1 MPPWES
7 FDMMPSAWVLKS
19 RAISCAPSC
28 ASGRLVAQRRSCA
41 GSTDAR
47 DGRDARDARDGR
59 DALRRRWRPRSGT
72 KRTATP
78 LTSPTLGSTA
88 FAMGPRDV
96 SVGFYFVV
104 YFASMRKGGW
114 RGRDG
119 APFRRGA
126 SRLSPFHA
134 KHDTSNAGPP
144 DRLPRRVEINRRR
157 TRN

>member
-1 MPPWES
+1 MRVAPLGIVRHDALGVGTEI
-7 FDMMPSAWVLKS
+7 KS
-19 RAISCAPSC
+19 HLLRPLVRFRPARGAASILCRVHRRSRRTGR
-28 ASGRLVAQRRSCA
+28 SGRSRRT
-41 GSTDAR
+41 G
-47 DGRDARDARDGR
+47 
-59 DALRRRWRPRSGT
+59 PRSGT
-72 KRTATP
+72 KRTVTP